1 MRRILTLC
9 AFVSIF
15 TALAMAE
22 TWTGRL
28 MDANCIDQQQKGAG
42 ANACDP
48 TSATTSFAIVVSGQ
62 TYKFDD
68 AGNAK
73 AADALK
79 TRADRS
85 ADPSK
90 TPSPQI
96 SAKVSGT
103 KDGGNT
109 LKVDTIEVQ

>member
-1 MRRILTLC
+1 
-9 AFVSIF
+9 
-15 TALAMAE
+15 MAE

-48 TSATTSFAIVVSGQ
+48 TSATTAFVIVVSGQ
-62 TYKFDD
+62 AYKLDD

-85 ADPSK
+85 AEPNKPAS
-90 TPSPQI
+90 TQV
-96 SAKVSGT
+96 AARVTGT
-103 KDGGNT
+103 KDGENT
-109 LKVDTIEVQ
+109 VKVDTIEVQ